1 MGMVDIF
8 FVWDFMG
15 VSQSAAKHTTV
26 MKRIVINI
34 ILLKNNLQE
43 MYLVYN
49 FDERNL
55 FTTGDKKTD

>member
-8 FVWDFMG
+8 FVWDFKR